1 MKKFK
6 TKKFVAVAMAS
17 AMVVSM
23 VGCGDK
29 TNEEQTPTNAPTTT
43 GEEGTTPAP
52 STGDTTNPSG
62 GDNTQTGGDNAE
74 VPTYTLNTYSSA
86 LGNNW
91 NPHTWEVNADDA
103 VLSYITSPFC
113 TMSIL
118 DSENGVYQWV
128 YEMATSIEDVTKD
141 HKDDLTKY
149 NVTFAEGKDASN
161 TESGY
166 VFEIKLNPDACWQD
180 GTKINA
186 DSYIYSM
193 QQLLNP
199 EMKNYRANLYYSGES
214 AVAGGAD
221 YYWAGSLVKVENTSA
236 GFQYADLVLGDD
248 GVYTAPDGSPLYIAV
263 SAPLTEW
270 LQGDTLADYVDAY
283 GAAYFDVDAFE
294 ALRAQADED
303 GYAPATEENMNNLIG
318 TITAVEAWGETA
330 ENSAAYLYYDKE
342 YPECT
347 YDKVGCYKVDD
358 YTIRYVTQ
366 NYIDFNYFLT
376 SCTSTWLVYE
386 PFYEAG
392 KDTTGSIVT
401 TDYGTKIENTMSYGP
416 YKLVSLQNDKQMI
429 FEKNENWYGYKEEN
443 GRLVSYTNFL
453 VDGESVEQYI
463 TDKVII
469 NVMDDN
475 AAKQAFLK
483 GEVDAWSPSADD
495 LSTYATSDQL
505 YKVDETYTMS
515 FFFNTN
521 VEKLQEMDKSKG
533 NTNSVV
539 ISNDNFR
546 KAFSLGIDR
555 TEWVTATPGY
565 KPAYAIMNNLYFYD
579 VYNDPTSSYR
589 NSDEAMQAICN
600 LYGVKYGDGTP
611 YATLKDAYKSIN
623 GYNLTEAKELMKKAC
638 DELVA
643 AGLYNAGE
651 DIVIRIGYKKGA
663 LDSSDNKQVELM
675 NKYINAAAEGSGF
688 GKITLTAIDNI
699 NDRYGDTAKGE
710 YAIGYGAWGGAA
722 FYPFRN
728 FQVYCDPDQY
738 SIQEAGCWDPTS
750 ETLTLTVNG
759 VEETMTWQAWSGALI
774 GTGKYSEADF
784 KTKLSITAQLE
795 ENFLKKYYR
804 IPLAGTTACEMLSYK
819 LSYYTEDYNIMYDFG
834 GLRLYRYNYSDKE
847 WADFVAEQGGNLSYE

>member
-62 GDNTQTGGDNAE
+62 GDNTQTGGDTAE

-186 DSYIYSM
+186 DTYIYSM
-193 QQLLNP
+193 QQLLDP
-199 EMKNYRANLYYSGES
+199 KMKNYRANLYYSGES
-214 AVAGGAD
+214 AVAGGAAYYNSESPIYTPMVAPYEEEGD
-221 YYWAGSLVKVENTSA
+221 YSYDLEAGIANGQVYINLSSTDITLYSMSLNELHKNYGV
-236 GFQYADLVLGDD
+236 GDD
-248 GVYTAPDGSPLYIAV
+248 
-263 SAPLTEW
+263 
-270 LQGDTLADYVDAY
+270 ADYSALANEADIY
-283 GAAYFDVDAFE
+283 GY
-294 ALRAQADED
+294 
-303 GYAPATEENMNNLIG
+303 TKI
-318 TITAVEAWGETA
+318 TA
-330 ENSAAYLYYDKE
+330 ENRATAEKLVADLLSGLFGITDEAEIAKYTKEALFVNDGSLSPKVDYSA
-342 YPECT
+342 
-347 YDKVGCYKVDD
+347 VGCYKVDD

-366 NYIDFNYFLT
+366 TYIDFNYFLT

-386 PFYEAG
+386 PYYEAG
-392 KDTTGSIVT
+392 KDTTGALVT

-429 FEKNENWYGYKEEN
+429 FEKNENWYGYTEAN

-579 VYNDPTSSYR
+579 VYNDPTSSDR
-589 NSDEAMQAICN
+589 NSYEAMQAMCN
-600 LYGVKYGDGTP
+600 FDCL
-611 YATLKDAYKSIN
+611 
-623 GYNLTEAKELMKKAC
+623 
-638 DELVA
+638 
-643 AGLYNAGE
+643 
-651 DIVIRIGYKKGA
+651 
-663 LDSSDNKQVELM
+663 
-675 NKYINAAAEGSGF
+675 
-688 GKITLTAIDNI
+688 
-699 NDRYGDTAKGE
+699 E
-710 YAIGYGAWGGAA
+710 Y
-722 FYPFRN
+722 
-728 FQVYCDPDQY
+728 C
-738 SIQEAGCWDPTS
+738 
-750 ETLTLTVNG
+750 
-759 VEETMTWQAWSGALI
+759 
-774 GTGKYSEADF
+774 
-784 KTKLSITAQLE
+784 
-795 ENFLKKYYR
+795 
-804 IPLAGTTACEMLSYK
+804 
-819 LSYYTEDYNIMYDFG
+819 
-834 GLRLYRYNYSDKE
+834 
-847 WADFVAEQGGNLSYE
+847 